1 VAVESRILAVERRRL
16 GILCAAA
23 LLLAGGLPP
32 SQARAVLVEK
42 NDLSLPASLDGNN
55 ITQDSVTGLQWLDV
69 TVSADRSFDDI
80 VGNDGT
86 NELAPGGDFEGF
98 RHATADELTGWNPGP
113 QFHSLFS
120 NFGFNS
126 TFSSIGT
133 YGPVRSY
140 LALLGCHGS
149 CASYGR
155 IYGIYVTNGN
165 PLDPEWAEVEAF
177 KSSGF
182 NWGSLGVAPTDVFPP
197 RVENSGDVHT
207 GHYLVRPTPAP
218 TLVPVLGAA
227 GFFILAALLA
237 GVGGVSLRSWARA
250 RA

>member
-1 VAVESRILAVERRRL
+1 M
-16 GILCAAA
+16 
-23 LLLAGGLPP
+23 
-32 SQARAVLVEK
+32 LVEK
-42 NDLSLPASLDGNN
+42 NDPSLPASLDGNN
-55 ITQDSVTGLQWLDV
+55 ITEDSVTGLQWLDV

-86 NELAPGGDFEGF
+86 NEFAPGGDFEGF

-113 QFHSLFS
+113 QFDSLFS
-120 NFGFNS
+120 NFGFVS

-149 CASYGR
+149 CGLYGR
-155 IYGIYVTNGN
+155 IYGIYVKNSD

-177 KSSGF
+177 ASSGF
-182 NWGSLGVAPTDVFPP
+182 NWGSLGTAATDVFLP

-207 GHYLVRPTPAP
+207 GHYLVRSTPVA
-218 TLVPVLGAA
+218 VPALGGA
-227 GFFILAALLA
+227 GCFILAALLA
-237 GVGGVSLRSWARA
+237 SVGSVSSRSRLRTRI
-250 RA
+250 